1 MEGLEFLLVIAGAI
15 IAIVLFLYLRERMML
30 RKYYELMEEKGK
42 IDKLS
47 KQVQLD
53 YYKRRLTEDTLRKVL
68 ADYNEKTRVLEQEI
82 DEIEK
87 KHGIIARTGLERHLD
102 KAVSSKKPEKLEKS
116 ADLGKLEGEI
126 K

>member
-1 MEGLEFLLVIAGAI
+1 MVGLEFLLVIAAAI
-15 IAIVLFLYLRERMML
+15 IVVVLFLYFREKMML
-30 RKYYELMEEKGK
+30 KKYYELMEEKGK

-68 ADYNEKTRVLEQEI
+68 ADYNEKTRILEQEI
-82 DEIEK
+82 EEIEK
-87 KHGIIARTGLERHLD
+87 KHGITAKTGLERHLD
-102 KAVSSKKPEKLEKS
+102 KAVSSKKPEKT
-116 ADLGKLEGEI
+116 ADLGKLEEEI

>member
-1 MEGLEFLLVIAGAI
+1 MIGPEFLLVIAAAI

-30 RKYYELMEEKGK
+30 KKYYELLEEKGK

-68 ADYNEKTRVLEQEI
+68 ADYNEKARILEQEI
-82 DEIEK
+82 ETIEK
-87 KHGIIARTGLERHLD
+87 KHGIKARTGLERHLD
-102 KAVSSKKPEKLEKS
+102 KAVSSKKPEKPEKG

>member
-1 MEGLEFLLVIAGAI
+1 MEGLEFLLVFAGVI
-15 IAIVLFLYLRERMML
+15 IAIVLFLYLKERMML
-30 RKYYELMEEKGK
+30 KKYYELIEEKGK

-68 ADYNEKTRVLEQEI
+68 ADYNEKNRILEQEI
-82 DEIEK
+82 DAIEE
-87 KHGIIARTGLERHLD
+87 KHGIMSKKSGLERHLD
-102 KAVSSKKPEKLEKS
+102 KAVSSKKPEKS
-116 ADLGKLEGEI
+116 VDLGKLEEEI

>member
-1 MEGLEFLLVIAGAI
+1 MEFLLVIAGAI
-15 IAIVLFLYLRERMML
+15 ITIVLFLYLRERMML

-102 KAVSSKKPEKLEKS
+102 KAVSSKKPEKG

>member
-68 ADYNEKTRVLEQEI
+68 ADYNEKTRILEQEME
-82 DEIEK
+82 DIEK
-87 KHGIIARTGLERHLD
+87 KHGIQAIQARTGLERRLD
-102 KAVSSKKPEKLEKS
+102 KAVSAKKSEKI
-116 ADLGKLEGEI
+116 ADLGKLEEEI